1 MEEAVFRGFLQ
12 PSLGKHVPPAAAIG
26 LSSLAF
32 ALIHATPNELP
43 QLAALGALL
52 GWTYQQTRSL
62 AGPVLV
68 HATWNA
74 GVILF
79 AFWAAAHLEGGAE
92 SLLPGV

>member
-43 QLAALGALL
+43 QVKDCC
-52 GWTYQQTRSL
+52 SL
-62 AGPVLV
+62 KLVLRV
-68 HATWNA
+68 CLTK
-74 GVILF
+74 
-79 AFWAAAHLEGGAE
+79 
-92 SLLPGV
+92 